1 MSKFCLTSVT
11 SFFGSRPAL
20 TSAACC
26 SNSLPKIQTPYFL
39 PFIFAIELMPDVLAR
54 HLGRAAAGVH
64 LSDVDEVV
72 ARITVR
78 EEARQP
84 VDPELR
90 LSSEHDLLG
99 DDVRARRA

>member
-39 PFIFAIELMPDVLAR
+39 PFIFAIVLMPLFLNVTSVVPL
-54 HLGRAAAGVH
+54 RA
-64 LSDVDEVV
+64 
-72 ARITVR
+72 
-78 EEARQP
+78 
-84 VDPELR
+84 
-90 LSSEHDLLG
+90 
-99 DDVRARRA
+99 